1 MAPRKRTTTPEA
13 SKDSSTKTA
22 RKPKSDAAETE
33 ITPKTKASGKT
44 TAAKAVKTTAKK
56 SQPESAPK
64 PDLKPAAKTP
74 RTKAKKTEEAV
85 KEAAPAI
92 TPKADV
98 EAADP
103 ASSALPVL
111 VGKVLAAILENRAVE
126 FVFADA
132 DANPPRTFEPRQL
145 IFDVFSK
152 AWFAWGWD
160 RRYNAERHHRVDL
173 LTEVNAVEGVGR
185 AAQGPYKEG
194 TPSNQIGGWLGGEPI
209 AVKAL
214 LLKQWI
220 FAVKQAPAPFPE
232 FVIQEAEDGKASVSF
247 TGTDLRAI
255 ARWCMQFGD
264 GIQVLEPQRLVDR
277 IKQVGLNWAGKPKQE
292 SAPVRPPV
300 PVPAP
305 RPEPRPERSEA
316 RHEAKSEGRHDAKHE
331 GRPERRHARPEPARD
346 ASRDAETKP
355 SKPGRIEIRFDRL

>member
-22 RKPKSDAAETE
+22 RKPKSDAPEVE
-33 ITPKTKASGKT
+33 IAPKTKTSTKT
-44 TAAKAVKTTAKK
+44 ATPKAVKASSKK
-56 SQPESAPK
+56 SEAESTPK
-64 PDLKPAAKTP
+64 PSPKATRA
-74 RTKAKKTEEAV
+74 KAKKIAEEV
-85 KEAAPAI
+85 KETAATTAPKAEVEEAAPA
-92 TPKADV
+92 P
-98 EAADP
+98 
-103 ASSALPVL
+103 SALPAL
-111 VGKVLAAILENRAVE
+111 VSKVLAAIQENRAVE

-173 LTEVNAVEGVGR
+173 LAEVNAVEGVGR

-232 FVIQEAEDGKASVSF
+232 FVIQDAEDGKASVSF

-264 GIQVLEPQRLVDR
+264 GIQVLEPQRLADR
-277 IKQVGLNWAGKPKQE
+277 IKQVGMNWAGKPKQE
-292 SAPVRPPV
+292 AAPVRPPV
-300 PVPAP
+300 PAPAP
-305 RPEPRPERSEA
+305 RPEPRPERSEP
-316 RHEAKSEGRHDAKHE
+316 RHEAKHE
-331 GRPERRHARPEPARD
+331 GRPERRHARPEPTRD
-346 ASRDAETKP
+346 TTRDAETKP

>member
-22 RKPKSDAAETE
+22 RKSKSDAAETE
-33 ITPKTKASGKT
+33 ITPKAKATGKT
-44 TAAKAVKTTAKK
+44 AAAKAVKTTVKK
-56 SQPESAPK
+56 SEPESA
-64 PDLKPAAKTP
+64 LKSAAKAP
-74 RTKAKKTEEAV
+74 RTKAKKAEEAV
-85 KEAAPAI
+85 KEATPAI
-92 TPKADV
+92 TPKASV
-98 EAADP
+98 EVAAS

-111 VGKVLAAILENRAVE
+111 VDKVLAAIQENRAVE

-220 FAVKQAPAPFPE
+220 FAIKQAPAPFPE

-277 IKQVGLNWAGKPKQE
+277 IKQVGMNWAGKPKQE

-300 PVPAP
+300 PAPAL

-331 GRPERRHARPEPARD
+331 PRSERRHARPEPTRD
-346 ASRDAETKP
+346 TARDAETKP
-355 SKPGRIEIRFDRL
+355 SKPGRVEIRFDRL